1 MKINS
6 IGINAYQEMAGKA
19 QANKK
24 PVETTVTNQVQKADK
39 IKIPGRTD
47 RIGSDL
53 SIKLEGEEY
62 ADLLSPEEK
71 QALELLFEKY
81 GGKRGSL
88 NSNANNQ
95 QLLGTFVDVKL

>member
-6 IGINAYQEMAGKA
+6 IGINAYQEMAGRS

-24 PVETTVTNQVQKADK
+24 PVETNITNQIQKTEK
-39 IKIPGRTD
+39 IQIPS
-47 RIGSDL
+47 RINRLGSDL

-62 ADLLSPEEK
+62 ADMLSPEEK

-81 GGKRGSL
+81 GDKRGIT
-88 NSNANNQ
+88 NSNAANRPG
-95 QLLGTFVDVKL
+95 LGTFVDVKL